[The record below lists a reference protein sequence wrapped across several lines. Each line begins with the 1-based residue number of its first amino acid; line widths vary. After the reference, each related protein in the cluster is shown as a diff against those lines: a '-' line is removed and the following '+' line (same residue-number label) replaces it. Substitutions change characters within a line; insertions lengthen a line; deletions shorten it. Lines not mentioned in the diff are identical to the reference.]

1 MTQNLG
7 QTLKN
12 IRESRGISLE
22 EIAQKTHV
30 RLEYLQAIE
39 AEDEEY
45 LPSRMHKRGFLRLYA
60 GELGVE
66 IDELQAK
73 HYHLFQDLPE
83 NKSPIIDESEDN
95 KRQQADEISSEKA
108 KTESEG
114 HQEDPAP
121 EADTDSPFDE
131 KSVDEDRGP
140 DHKSALIFSSIG
152 EILQTQ
158 RELLS
163 LSIDDITEYTHIQ
176 KNYLVSMES
185 GQFDQLPSPVQ
196 AKGMLAN
203 YVEFLNLDVDALLL
217 QFADGLQMKR
227 IESTQLS
234 SQQEKR
240 KSKQI
245 SSTHLQIKNFFSL
258 DLLIMIFIFMGFA
271 AFIIWGVNRILS
283 VNQTG
288 VDSTQIPEVADIL
301 LSAETASPTPQLSIT
316 TVLGE
321 DPIETEIIGQE
332 AQTPIFTQA
341 VSNDPINILIIPRQR
356 AWVQIITDTE
366 LVFEGRLIP
375 GSAYDY
381 SGDETVEVLTGNAGA
396 LQIYFNEQD
405 VGSLGL
411 VGQVLDLIF
420 TKDGL
425 IFPTP
430 TNTPTLDTPEPSPT
444 PTTTPSPTRTP
455 IPTDTLQPTTTSTQ
469 VDD

>member
-7 QTLKN
+7 QLLRN

-22 EIAQKTHV
+22 EIAQKTHI
-30 RLEYLQAIE
+30 RLDYLQAIE
-39 AEDEEY
+39 ADDDES

-60 GELGVE
+60 GELDVE
-66 IDELQAK
+66 LDELQANQ
-73 HYHLFQDLPE
+73 YHLSQDIGE
-83 NKSPIIDESEDN
+83 NSNPIIDSSEEIE
-95 KRQQADEISSEKA
+95 RQQVDEISSEEIE
-108 KTESEG
+108 TET
-114 HQEDPAP
+114 EDSQ
-121 EADTDSPFDE
+121 ADPDTLLAEEP
-131 KSVDEDRGP
+131 VDEENGP
-140 DHKSALIFSSIG
+140 VHKSALIFSTIG
-152 EILQTQ
+152 GILRNQ

-163 LSIDDITEYTHIQ
+163 LSIDDITEHLHIQ

-196 AKGMLAN
+196 AKGMLVN
-203 YVEFLNLDVDALLL
+203 YVEFLDLDVDALLL

-227 IESTQLS
+227 IESAQLS
-234 SQQEKR
+234 RQQEKR
-240 KSKQI
+240 KSKEI

-258 DLLIMIFIFMGFA
+258 DLLIMIVIFMGFA
-271 AFIIWGVNRILS
+271 VFIIWGANRILS
-283 VNQTG
+283 VNQSG

-301 LSAETASPTPQLSIT
+301 LSGETASPTPQIPLST
-316 TVLGE
+316 PLDGE
-321 DPIETEIIGQE
+321 LQVTEIIDQVAE
-332 AQTPIFTQA
+332 TPIFTQV

-356 AWVQIITDTE
+356 AWVQITTDTE

-375 GSAYDY
+375 GNAYDY

-420 TKDGL
+420 TRDGL

-444 PTTTPSPTRTP
+444 PSITPSPTRTP
-455 IPTDTLQPTTTSTQ
+455 IPTDTLQPTATSTQ